1 MKNLAISYFSSDL
14 SYIYRS
20 PIVKARLTGY
30 YTLME
35 DATEISFFYADGIG
49 GQGRDLSTAFVQEVL
64 TDIDKRHIGAELGI
78 EAQVTPTIK
87 LKGAAAFGQYTY
99 DNNPDL
105 MLTSDDFDEP
115 IDLGKSYLKD
125 YKIAGGPQ
133 QAYQIGFEY
142 RDPDYWWVGATS
154 NFFSNAYVDVSP
166 ITRSSNF
173 YSDFDGVPYNDYDPE
188 VARGLLKQEEFDSYM
203 LVNVVG
209 GKSWKVDDYFIG
221 FFATINNVFDQEY
234 KTGGYEQGRSASYR
248 NLVDDAN
255 NDTRVFGPKY
265 WYGYGT
271 TYYLNVYLR
280 F

>member
-1 MKNLAISYFSSDL
+1 
-14 SYIYRS
+14 
-20 PIVKARLTGY
+20 
-30 YTLME
+30 
-35 DATEISFFYADGIG
+35 
-49 GQGRDLSTAFVQEVL
+49 
-64 TDIDKRHIGAELGI
+64 
-78 EAQVTPTIK
+78 
-87 LKGAAAFGQYTY
+87 
-99 DNNPDL
+99 

-188 VARGLLKQEEFDSYM
+188 VARDLLKQEEFDSYM